1 MACGEYP
8 VSYYPTTQ
16 HNICEACVSHGLRQH
31 QPCGISRNTITS
43 EGYQTI
49 AYTENYKYTRAV
61 VDSAWQ
67 KDTFTNRAVV
77 EIATT
82 WSVICRSIAE
92 LEECKVMY
100 TKSCLFITDN
110 GREFTL
116 FFRPLFSVYSVPKD
130 GQLCLINAAMCC
142 KPSREQNIL
151 IFVYNFL
158 LCNIVGTQEKFQ
170 SIWFLQH
177 CIQVASDVPKR
188 NWISPS
194 LLNVDFQLKISLETQ
209 KCSQAET

>member
-1 MACGEYP
+1 MSGDSRNLYP
-8 VSYYPTTQ
+8 EVDCDLIALSLWHVVSIPFHITQ
-16 HNICEACVSHGLRQH
+16 PLNTIFVRHVSHMAYAS
-31 QPCGISRNTITS
+31 ISLAGYQEILSAS

-61 VDSAWQ
+61 VDSVWQ

-82 WSVICRSIAE
+82 WSVICRSITE

-116 FFRPLFSVYSVPKD
+116 FSRPLFSVHSVPKD
-130 GQLCLINAAMCC
+130 EQLCLINAAMCC
-142 KPSREQNIL
+142 KPSREQYIL

-158 LCNIVGTQEKFQ
+158 LCNIVGTQKNSNLLDFF
-170 SIWFLQH
+170 SIAFKLQ
-177 CIQVASDVPKR
+177 VMYPNGTGYPLRS
-188 NWISPS
+188 
-194 LLNVDFQLKISLETQ
+194 
-209 KCSQAET
+209 

>member
-92 LEECKVMY
+92 LDECKVMY
-100 TKSCLFITDN
+100 TKSCLFITNN

-130 GQLCLINAAMCC
+130 VQLCLINAAMCC

-158 LCNIVGTQEKFQ
+158 LCNIVGTQKNSNLFDFF
-170 SIWFLQH
+170 SIAFKLQ
-177 CIQVASDVPKR
+177 VMYPNGTGYPLRS
-188 NWISPS
+188 
-194 LLNVDFQLKISLETQ
+194 
-209 KCSQAET
+209 